1 MKKVI
6 LFVLVLAVCAV
17 LHNSALAQDLDP
29 RYRVTYWRSRT
40 GGDVRAVTM
49 VTVVNQSDEQ
59 CRVQVEWLDSS
70 GNHLSFS
77 PGLAPSQSIQG
88 ALLNPGAAFHFCSR
102 TLADS
107 PIATCSAGGVANPV
121 IPQGTN
127 QGQAIVY
134 STPSFDCSRI
144 AVDARVYFT
153 TGSNAVGDTAISA
166 ISNSKVV
173 FFGEGNL
180 GD

>member
-1 MKKVI
+1 MKKVF
-6 LFVLVLAVCAV
+6 LFALGIAVCGV
-17 LHNSALAQDLDP
+17 LYNSVLAQDVQG

-40 GGDVRAVTM
+40 GGDVRAATV
-49 VTVVNQSDEQ
+49 VTVVNQSNEV
-59 CRVQVEWLDSS
+59 CNAQVEWLGSS

-77 PGLAPSQSIQG
+77 GPRLI
-88 ALLNPGAAFHFCSR
+88 NPGAAVHFCSR
-102 TLADS
+102 TLTDS
-107 PIATCSAGGVANPV
+107 PIATCSAGAVSVPA

-127 QGQAIVY
+127 QGQAIVS
-134 STPSFDCSRI
+134 STPGFACSLI
-144 AVDARVYFT
+144 GVDARVYFT
-153 TGSNAVGDTAISA
+153 TGSNATGDTAVSA